1 LQITYPKNV
10 PIFSKGEFMARNIYL
25 KTVSIEEAIAKVQQ
39 KIDKKSFLGSKIVP
53 SEQAIGMRLVAPL
66 YARYSSPT
74 FHAAAMDGIA
84 VRARDTFLA
93 REGQPL
99 LLTPEKDFV
108 YVNTGNPLP
117 QGFDAVI
124 MIEEVVEL
132 EDGQVS
138 IEKPAFPWQHV
149 RRIGEDIVAKEL
161 LFPARHLLSAYDVG
175 VLLSAGIFE
184 VEVEERLRLAI
195 IPTGDEVLDFT
206 LRPEPKPGEVVESNS
221 QVLAGL
227 ARSWGVEVRRFAP
240 VKDDFALLTQAVEEA
255 LNWAHIV
262 VMGAGSSAGSKDF
275 TRQVMESVGEVLVHG
290 IKAMPGK
297 PSLLGISKQ
306 GKLLVGAPGYPV
318 SAVICFEYLL
328 KPLVYWLKEEPLPR
342 EEEVEAILSRSLPSK
357 LGIREFVRVGVG
369 KVQDKYVAIPLP
381 RGAGMITS
389 LSRATGLLTIAEN
402 SEGRQ
407 EGERVKVS
415 LLRPRRE
422 VENSLL
428 VIGSHDN
435 LLDVLKDLLRKEREP
450 VYLFSGHVGSLGG
463 LKAIAKGYAHLA
475 GTHLFDPESGDY
487 NFPFVQKLLGEEEVV
502 LVNLAYRQQGLIL
515 PKGNPKKI
523 QGLEDLRRKDI
534 VFINRQKGAGT
545 RILLDYHLQKL
556 GISPAEIQG
565 YNREEYT
572 HMAVAVNV
580 LTGTA
585 DCGLGILAAARA
597 LNLDFIPLVE
607 ERYDLLLK
615 KDLLKD
621 KRVQKLLALLQREE
635 FKTRA
640 QELGGYDLRSSGQ
653 VMQAKN

>member
-1 LQITYPKNV
+1 
-10 PIFSKGEFMARNIYL
+10 
-25 KTVSIEEAIAKVQQ
+25 
-39 KIDKKSFLGSKIVP
+39 
-53 SEQAIGMRLVAPL
+53 
-66 YARYSSPT
+66 
-74 FHAAAMDGIA
+74 
-84 VRARDTFLA
+84 
-93 REGQPL
+93 
-99 LLTPEKDFV
+99 
-108 YVNTGNPLP
+108 
-117 QGFDAVI
+117 
-124 MIEEVVEL
+124 
-132 EDGQVS
+132 
-138 IEKPAFPWQHV
+138 
-149 RRIGEDIVAKEL
+149 
-161 LFPARHLLSAYDVG
+161 
-175 VLLSAGIFE
+175 
-184 VEVEERLRLAI
+184 
-195 IPTGDEVLDFT
+195 
-206 LRPEPKPGEVVESNS
+206 
-221 QVLAGL
+221 
-227 ARSWGVEVRRFAP
+227 
-240 VKDDFALLTQAVEEA
+240 
-255 LNWAHIV
+255 
-262 VMGAGSSAGSKDF
+262 
-275 TRQVMESVGEVLVHG
+275 
-290 IKAMPGK
+290 
-297 PSLLGISKQ
+297 
-306 GKLLVGAPGYPV
+306 
-318 SAVICFEYLL
+318 
-328 KPLVYWLKEEPLPR
+328 
-342 EEEVEAILSRSLPSK
+342 
-357 LGIREFVRVGVG
+357 
-369 KVQDKYVAIPLP
+369 
-381 RGAGMITS
+381 MITS